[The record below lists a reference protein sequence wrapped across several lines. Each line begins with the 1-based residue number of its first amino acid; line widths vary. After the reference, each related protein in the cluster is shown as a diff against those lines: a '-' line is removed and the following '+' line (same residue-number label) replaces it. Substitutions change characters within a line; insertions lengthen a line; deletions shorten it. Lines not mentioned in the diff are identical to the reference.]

1 MSVKGNLHSLRK
13 YCRKCSLSL
22 QKYIFCTEKCSLAL
36 EVSFWLLKRGLQDEF
51 KLLAITILIGEQG
64 SVGWWRIRWLL
75 DSHAQSKF
83 AAKCR
88 IAWLQAKNR
97 KKDPKIGF
105 HKFPDDA
112 TIRRAW
118 IHAVRPCPNIH
129 VCVRSTS
136 KRSYLVEVKLMGSSN
151 STKSLKTGA
160 IPTLF
165 SHKPPKGGRGG

>member
-1 MSVKGNLHSLRK
+1 MPHCVAFE
-13 YCRKCSLSL
+13 CS
-22 QKYIFCTEKCSLAL
+22 I
-36 EVSFWLLKRGLQDEF
+36 
-51 KLLAITILIGEQG
+51 
-64 SVGWWRIRWLL
+64 
-75 DSHAQSKF
+75 
-83 AAKCR
+83 
-88 IAWLQAKNR
+88 QAKNR
-97 KKDPKIGF
+97 KKDPKIRF

-165 SHKPPKGGRGG
+165 SHKPPKGGRASSVQRAEKRERERERLQASLICYSNTKTNRLWFYLNSSFITFV